1 MAAEFAGVL
10 HITVVSIDEFS
21 DTAGFMDRTDPYVS
35 LTLGDET
42 YKTTVKD
49 NAGGKNVVF
58 DEKLSFNKQLQENI
72 LKVKV
77 YDKDTLSDDFLGERD
92 VDLNLQDLDGE
103 SDDPVPFDI
112 VHKGKVVGKVYLKFD
127 ACV

>member
-1 MAAEFAGVL
+1 M
-10 HITVVSIDEFS
+10 HMCTQITVVSIDEFS

-72 LKVKV
+72 LKVF
-77 YDKDTLSDDFLGERD
+77 LSIWQMINFFVRMYTR
-92 VDLNLQDLDGE
+92 
-103 SDDPVPFDI
+103 I
-112 VHKGKVVGKVYLKFD
+112 HVHIYICIYIYAWYTCIRVT
-127 ACV
+127 

>member
-1 MAAEFAGVL
+1 MSTHGIFRFESPPSPALYVL
-10 HITVVSIDEFS
+10 NSSLDMHMCTQITVVSIDEFS

-58 DEKLSFNKQLQENI
+58 DEKLSFNKQLIENI
-72 LKVKV
+72 LQVF
-77 YDKDTLSDDFLGERD
+77 LS
-92 VDLNLQDLDGE
+92 
-103 SDDPVPFDI
+103 I
-112 VHKGKVVGKVYLKFD
+112 
-127 ACV
+127 